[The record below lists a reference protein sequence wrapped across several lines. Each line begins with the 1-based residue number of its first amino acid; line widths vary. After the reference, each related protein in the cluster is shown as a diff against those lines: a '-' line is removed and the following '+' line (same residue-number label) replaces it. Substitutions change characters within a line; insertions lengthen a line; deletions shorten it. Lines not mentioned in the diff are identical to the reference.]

1 MFLESSESYQKSRRR
16 AKKPERSF
24 SDVARVVA
32 IATVIISALTLA
44 VNIAMNEFF
53 REDRVAER
61 ALAALAKDY
70 YENYYFDRFSESTSD
85 LSDAFEKYSTIGFPS
100 VSLRQL
106 LLVDNRRFAP
116 YAYSFKNSRY
126 ACNQEL
132 TTVKIYPKSPYGK
145 TDYDIK
151 LNLSCSW
158 LNS

>member
-1 MFLESSESYQKSRRR
+1 MFLESSTSLQKSRRR
-16 AKKPERSF
+16 AKKSDRSF
-24 SDVARVVA
+24 SDFARI
-32 IATVIISALTLA
+32 IAAAVIVISVLTLA
-44 VNIAMNEFF
+44 VNVAMNEIF

-61 ALAALAKDY
+61 ALASLAKDY
-70 YENYYFDRFSESTSD
+70 YENYYFDHFKETTSD
-85 LSDAFEKYSTIGFPS
+85 PTDTLKKYSEIGFPS

-116 YAYSFKNSRY
+116 YASSFKNSRY

-132 TTVKIYPKSPYGK
+132 TTIKIYPKEPYGK
-145 TDYDIK
+145 TDYDVK